1 MVGPRSLGLYLPSQ
15 TKASRVKDACGL
27 DARQKYYHF
36 PFVRGINGAPLL
48 PTVKHMQ
55 FWFII
60 CVSGIYMNFRVII
73 RFLGL

>member
-36 PFVRGINGAPLL
+36 PFVRGINGAPGCAIAANCQIHAIL
-48 PTVKHMQ
+48 
-55 FWFII
+55 
-60 CVSGIYMNFRVII
+60 IYDNLCYI
-73 RFLGL
+73 